1 LISILEYDP
10 RNVVDNFVASRRRS
24 AGLFAERGAVELGAE
39 ERQSSGRRRRHVDLL
54 PMTKPL
60 RVLLIEDSE
69 DDARLLV
76 RELQRQGYSP
86 TVERVESAPTM
97 RAALQRRTWD
107 IVISDWSMP
116 NFSAPAALE
125 LLKEEGIDLPFI
137 IVSGSIGEET
147 AVDAM
152 RAGARDFVL
161 KDKLARLTPALSRE
175 LREIE
180 GRKEAEVALR
190 QSERRLRNSETRFRA
205 LIERSADLISLT
217 AADGLMLYVS
227 PAVESILG
235 DVPGHFV
242 GQSFLALCHPH
253 DRDRM
258 AAVMAR
264 LAEDPSVSLQVEF
277 RAIHRDGSTRWLE
290 ATGRNMLGD
299 PAVEGIVCNLRD
311 TTERKRAE
319 AALHRTEE
327 QLRQAQKM
335 EAIGNLAGGVAHDF
349 NNLLSVI
356 LSYSSMLAQDMTPS
370 DPRRL
375 DLQEIEAAG
384 RRAVDL
390 TRQLLA
396 FSRQQILQPRVVSL
410 NDTVAGM
417 ERMLRRLIGED
428 VELTVLLASS
438 LGKVKVDP
446 GQIEQI
452 VMNLAVNSRDAM
464 PRGGKLTIETA
475 NVDLDARYVAE
486 HVGAV
491 PGPHVMLAV
500 TDTGIGMDKATQA
513 RMFEPFFTT
522 KEKGKGT
529 GLGLAT
535 VFGIVQQSCG
545 NIWVYSEPGK
555 GSTFKVY
562 FAQVDGLGGPEH
574 DSRPPAGGALT
585 GTETILLVEDE
596 ESVRVLARTILRRFG
611 YHVIEAQSGGDA
623 LLICE
628 QHTAAIHLLLTDVVM
643 PRMSGRQLSERLR
656 ALRPDMK
663 VLYMSGYTDNTIV
676 HHGVLDS
683 GVAFLQKPI
692 TPESL
697 TRKVR
702 EVLDSHRLDDSDPV
716 RASTAPR

>member
-1 LISILEYDP
+1 
-10 RNVVDNFVASRRRS
+10 
-24 AGLFAERGAVELGAE
+24 
-39 ERQSSGRRRRHVDLL
+39 
-54 PMTKPL
+54 MTIPL
-60 RVLLIEDSE
+60 RVLLVEDSE
-69 DDARLLV
+69 DDALLLV
-76 RELQRQGYSP
+76 HELRQRGYAL
-86 TVERVESAPTM
+86 TFERVETAPSM
-97 RAALQRRTWD
+97 RAALHHGTWD
-107 IVISDWSMP
+107 VVISDWAMP
-116 NFSAPAALE
+116 NFSAPAALD
-125 LLKEEGIDLPFI
+125 LLKEEGIDIPFI

-161 KDKLARLTPALSRE
+161 KDKLTRLTPALARE
-175 LREIE
+175 LRET
-180 GRKEAEVALR
+180 EARSQAELALR
-190 QSERRLRNSETRFRA
+190 RSEGRLRNSEARFRA

-217 AADGLMLYVS
+217 AADGTTLYLS
-227 PAVESILG
+227 PAVELILG
-235 DVPGHFV
+235 YPPEHFL
-242 GQSFLALCHPH
+242 GQSSLEFSHPD
-253 DRDRM
+253 DRDRV
-258 AAVMAR
+258 ADIMAR
-264 LAEDPSVSLQVEF
+264 LLRDPRQSLQIEF
-277 RAIHRDGSTRWLE
+277 RALHRDGTTRWLE
-290 ATGRNMLGD
+290 ATGRNMLAD
-299 PAVEGIVCNLRD
+299 PAVEGIVCNIRD
-311 TTERKRAE
+311 VTARKRAE
-319 AALHRTEE
+319 VALRRTEE

-356 LSYSSMLAQDMTPS
+356 LSYSSMLALDMTPS
-370 DPRRL
+370 DPRRA

-384 RRAVDL
+384 KRAVDL

-396 FSRQQILQPRVVSL
+396 FSRQQILQPKIVRL
-410 NDTVAGM
+410 NDTLAGM

-428 VELTVLLASS
+428 VELTVLLGSK
-438 LGKVKVDP
+438 LGTAKLDP

-464 PRGGKLTIETA
+464 PGGGKLTIETA
-475 NVDLDARYVAE
+475 NVELDAVYAAD
-486 HVGAV
+486 HVGAA

-500 TDTGIGMDKATQA
+500 TDTGTGMDKATQA

-535 VFGIVQQSCG
+535 VFGIVQQSGG

-555 GSTFKVY
+555 GTTFKIY
-562 FAQVDGLGGPEH
+562 FPRVDPALVVEH
-574 DSRPPAGGALT
+574 DSRPPAGGAMT
-585 GTETILLVEDE
+585 GSETILLVEDE

-643 PRMSGRQLSERLR
+643 PRMSGRQLSERLHV
-656 ALRPDMK
+656 LRPEMK

-683 GVAFLQKPI
+683 DVAFLQKPI
-692 TPESL
+692 TPETL
-697 TRKVR
+697 TRRVR
-702 EVLDSHRLDDSDPV
+702 EVLDSP
-716 RASTAPR
+716 PPE

>member
-1 LISILEYDP
+1 
-10 RNVVDNFVASRRRS
+10 
-24 AGLFAERGAVELGAE
+24 
-39 ERQSSGRRRRHVDLL
+39 
-54 PMTKPL
+54 MTTPL
-60 RVLLIEDSE
+60 RVLLVEDSE
-69 DDARLLV
+69 DDAQLLLY
-76 RELQRQGYSP
+76 ELRQRGYSP
-86 TVERVESAPTM
+86 TFERVETAPTM
-97 RAALQRRTWD
+97 LTALRSGTWD
-107 IVISDWSMP
+107 VVISDWAMP
-116 NFSAPAALE
+116 NFSAPAALDV
-125 LLKEEGIDLPFI
+125 LRNEGVNIPFI

-152 RAGARDFVL
+152 RAGAHDFVL
-161 KDKLARLTPALSRE
+161 KSKLARLTPALARE
-175 LREIE
+175 LREVE
-180 GRKEAEVALR
+180 VRKKADTALL
-190 QSERRLRNSETRFRA
+190 QSEGRLRNSETRFRA

-217 AADGLMLYVS
+217 SADGSTLYMS

-235 DVPGHFV
+235 YAPDHFV
-242 GQSFLALCHPH
+242 GQRWVAFCHAD
-253 DRDRM
+253 DRDGVADFM
-258 AAVMAR
+258 AGLVQN
-264 LAEDPSVSLQVEF
+264 PSQSRNVEF
-277 RAIHRDGSTRWLE
+277 RAVHRDGSTRWLE
-290 ATGRNMLGD
+290 ATARNMLVD
-299 PAVEGIVCNLRD
+299 PAVGAIVSNVRD
-311 TTERKRAE
+311 ITERKRADV
-319 AALHRTEE
+319 ALRRTEE

-356 LSYSSMLAQDMTPS
+356 LSYSTMLAQDMTPS
-370 DPRRL
+370 DPRRV
-375 DLQEIEAAG
+375 DLQEIESAG

-410 NDTVAGM
+410 NDTLAGM

-428 VELTVLLASS
+428 VELTVLFSS
-438 LGKVKVDP
+438 TLGRVKVDP

-464 PRGGKLTIETA
+464 PQGGKLTIETA
-475 NVDLDARYVAE
+475 NVELDARYTAE
-486 HVGAV
+486 HVGAI

-500 TDTGIGMDKATQA
+500 TDNGTGMDKATQA

-535 VFGIVQQSCG
+535 VFGIVQQSGG
-545 NIWVYSEPGK
+545 NIWGYSEPDK
-555 GSTFKVY
+555 GTTFKIY
-562 FAQVDGLGGPEH
+562 LPRVDPALAMEH
-574 DSRPPAGGALT
+574 ASHPPAGGALT

-628 QHTAAIHLLLTDVVM
+628 QHTAAIHLLVTDVVM

-656 ALRPDMK
+656 ILRPEMK

-683 GVAFLQKPI
+683 DVAFLQKPI
-692 TPESL
+692 TPETL

-702 EVLDSHRLDDSDPV
+702 EVLDS
-716 RASTAPR
+716 PRPE

>member
-1 LISILEYDP
+1 
-10 RNVVDNFVASRRRS
+10 
-24 AGLFAERGAVELGAE
+24 
-39 ERQSSGRRRRHVDLL
+39 
-54 PMTKPL
+54 MTIPL

-69 DDARLLV
+69 DDARLLA
-76 RELQRQGYSP
+76 RELRQQGYAP
-86 TVERVESAPTM
+86 TIERVETAPTM
-97 RAALQRRTWD
+97 RIALKHRKWD
-107 IVISDWSMP
+107 VVISDWSMP
-116 NFSAPAALE
+116 NFSAPAALN
-125 LLKEEGIDLPFI
+125 LLKEEGIDVPFI

-152 RAGARDFVL
+152 RAGARDFVF

-180 GRKEAEVALR
+180 ARREAEVALR
-190 QSERRLRNSETRFRA
+190 QSESRLRNSEIRFRA
-205 LIERSADLISLT
+205 LIERSADLIALT
-217 AADGLMLYVS
+217 AADGTTLYVS

-235 DVPGHFV
+235 ELPDHFL
-242 GQSFLALCHPH
+242 GQSFLAFCHPEH
-253 DRDRM
+253 RDRV
-258 AAVMAR
+258 AGVMER
-264 LAEDPSVSLQVEF
+264 LVEEPSESLQIEF
-277 RAIHRDGSTRWLE
+277 RAVHRDGSTRWLE
-290 ATGRNMLGD
+290 ATGRNMLD
-299 PAVEGIVCNLRD
+299 DAAVGGIVCNLRD
-311 TTERKRAE
+311 ATARKRAE
-319 AALHRTEE
+319 VALRRTEE

-356 LSYSSMLAQDMTPS
+356 LSYSSLLAQDMTPG
-370 DPRRL
+370 DPRRS

-396 FSRQQILQPRVVSL
+396 FSRQQILQPKVVSL
-410 NDTVAGM
+410 NDIVAGM

-428 VELTVLLASS
+428 VELTVLLSSS

-464 PRGGKLTIETA
+464 PQGGKLTIETA
-475 NVDLDARYVAE
+475 NVELDARYVAD
-486 HVGAV
+486 HVGAAA
-491 PGPHVMLAV
+491 GPHVMLAV

-535 VFGIVQQSCG
+535 VFGIVQQSGG
-545 NIWVYSEPGK
+545 NVWVYSEPGK
-555 GSTFKVY
+555 GTTFKVY
-562 FAQVDGLGGPEH
+562 FSQVDPITNPAH

-596 ESVRVLARTILRRFG
+596 ESVRVLARAILRRFG

-656 ALRPDMK
+656 VLRPEMK

-692 TPESL
+692 TPETL
-697 TRKVR
+697 TRRVR
-702 EVLDSHRLDDSDPV
+702 EVLDS
-716 RASTAPR
+716 PRNE